1 MFNEIRRTV
10 MKSYDGEGIYYVHDL
25 TGMEVFHLK
34 NKSTELCGAF
44 TFATPSEDSKGV
56 AHILEHT
63 VLCGSGRYPVK
74 DPFSQLINSS
84 PNTFLNAM
92 TFTDKTMYPFASPLK
107 KDFDILFNVY
117 ADAVFNPLLRK
128 ESFEQEGV
136 RFFDKG
142 VDGVVFNE
150 MRGADNSEESIVS
163 NAVNEAV
170 FGGTP
175 ASFNSGGD
183 PLCIADLTY
192 EEYLARY
199 RKWYSPANCRL
210 FLYGDL
216 DAAQYMEELEK
227 LYLGEENL
235 KRWNNEKII
244 PSPEKYKLNFNSPIR
259 KTALCPSKTAS
270 GALVTWVTGPADD
283 PFAVLALS
291 ILTDILLGNPGAP
304 LYREIVQ
311 SGLGEDLNPLS
322 GLDYYSPLLT
332 FSAGFT
338 GADKEKTGAIESFI
352 VKTLHNIASEGID
365 PVEVEAAMRRQ
376 EFRLMEI
383 QGAGLPYGINL
394 AMKCANYWTRGLA
407 PEPGLDDAALFERL
421 KAEVANGRY
430 FENLIEKLLVTNP
443 CRCYTTS
450 SYDPDFEK
458 NLQARLDEK
467 FASFRKAADSVAL
480 EKDRTDFENFINS
493 EDSPE
498 ALASIE
504 KIGRDDL
511 PEQIRPFAM
520 ECDKSGDF
528 EIRKACLFTNSVVY
542 ADMAFPTDG
551 LTERQWKILPL
562 LIRMLHMCGTS
573 DMDYTELAKQMRM
586 VTGDFYVSHTCALLP
601 DGRTASYVTVRA
613 KALRR
618 WFPRA
623 AELVMHLLSDADL
636 RDVSRIKDSLTD
648 LITGIEQNYQYSA
661 NSFASMYAASSMS
674 EPMLIT
680 DTVSGTRSWLNMKS
694 LKKLDSK
701 GLEKLGNELSELAAQ
716 IFRRSSMIMGLG
728 CSEDMMA
735 ECVNIV
741 REKSCSL
748 KEGKLVRSPDLVPDG
763 VNGNSKFDLLILSS
777 GPAFNS
783 RVFDLSGETEEDLV
797 ADMLFASVTGNTWLW
812 NEIRAKGGA
821 YGAESHVHMNDRLYV
836 LSTYRDP
843 SVSSTYKVFEDI
855 SGCSISAA
863 ELDSTVVTVIGR
875 ELKPLAPSSYCSE
888 AFRRSLFLMTD
899 QRYLERRKILLSLTV
914 EDLQRAGRRLGK
926 LMAQKHADASVC
938 GARLA
943 DEIPQSSGAFRLELP
958 L

>member
-1 MFNEIRRTV
+1 
-10 MKSYDGEGIYYVHDL
+10 MKAYDGEGIYYVHDL

-74 DPFSQLINSS
+74 DPFSQLVNSS

-150 MRGADNSEESIVS
+150 MRGADNSEDSIVG
-163 NAVNEAV
+163 NAVYEAV
-170 FGGTP
+170 FAGTP

-192 EEYLARY
+192 EEYLSRY
-199 RKWYSPANCRL
+199 RKWYSPSNCRL

-216 DAAQYMEELEK
+216 DAAQYMQELEK
-227 LYLGEENL
+227 LYLDGENL
-235 KRWNNEKII
+235 KRWDNVKII
-244 PSPEKYKLNFNSPIR
+244 PNPEKYKIYFNSPIQ

-270 GALVTWVTGPADD
+270 GALVTWVVGPADN
-283 PFAVLALS
+283 PFAVLSLS
-291 ILTDILLGNPGAP
+291 VLTDILLGNPGAP

-338 GADKEKTGAIESFI
+338 GAKQEKLSEIEPFL
-352 VKTLHNIASEGID
+352 VNTLAKIASEGID

-376 EFRLMEI
+376 EFRLTEI
-383 QGAGLPYGINL
+383 QGAGLPYGISL
-394 AMKCANYWTRGLA
+394 ALKCANYWTRGLD
-407 PEPGLDDAALFERL
+407 PEPCLDDSALFERL
-421 KAEVANGRY
+421 KTEVAGGRY
-430 FENLIEKLLVTNP
+430 FEGLIEKHLVSNLS
-443 CRCYTTS
+443 RCYTTS
-450 SYDPDFEK
+450 SYDPDFDK
-458 NLQARLDEK
+458 KLQARLDEK
-467 FASFRKAADSVAL
+467 FSSFRKAADPASL
-480 EKDRTDFENFINS
+480 EKDKTDFERFVNS
-493 EDSPE
+493 ADSPE
-498 ALASIE
+498 ALATIQ

-511 PEQIRPFAM
+511 PEQIKLFAM
-520 ECDKSGDF
+520 ESDRSGEF
-528 EIRKACLFTNSVVY
+528 EIRKVCLFTNSVVY
-542 ADMAFPTDG
+542 LDMAFPTDG
-551 LTERQWKILPL
+551 LTEREWRILPL
-562 LIRMLHMCGTS
+562 LIRLLQMCGTS
-573 DMDYTELAKQMRM
+573 DMDYAEVAKQMRM
-586 VTGDFYVSHTCALLP
+586 VTGDFYVSHCSALLP
-601 DGRTASYVTVRA
+601 DGRTASYLTVRA

-618 WFPRA
+618 YFAPA
-623 AELVMHLLSDADL
+623 VQLVMHLLSDADF

-661 NSFASMYAASSMS
+661 SSFASIYASSSIS
-674 EPMLIT
+674 EPLLIT
-680 DTVSGTRSWLNMKS
+680 DTVSGTRCWLNMKK
-694 LKKLDSK
+694 LKELDSK
-701 GLEKLGNELSELAAQ
+701 GLEKLGEELSELAAK
-716 IFRRSSMIMGLG
+716 IFLRSSMIIGLG

-741 REKSCSL
+741 REKSCII
-748 KEGKLVRSPDLVPDG
+748 KDGKLVRSPNLIPVG
-763 VNGNSKFDLLILSS
+763 FEGNSKLNLLILSS
-777 GPAFNS
+777 GPAFNARS
-783 RVFDLSGETEEDLV
+783 IDLAGETEQDLV

-812 NEIRAKGGA
+812 NEIRVKGGA
-821 YGAESHVHMNDRLYV
+821 YGAESHVSINDRLYV
-836 LSTYRDP
+836 LTTYRDP
-843 SVSSTYKVFEDI
+843 SVSSTYKVFENI
-855 SGCSISAA
+855 SKCKVSAS
-863 ELDSTVVTVIGR
+863 ELDSTVVTIIGR

-888 AFRRSLFLMTD
+888 AFRRSLFGMTD
-899 QRYLERRKILLSLTV
+899 EQYLQRRKALLAVTV
-914 EDLQRAGRRLGK
+914 EDLERAGKRLGK
-926 LMAQKHADASVC
+926 IMAQKHADASVC

-943 DEIPQSSGAFRLELP
+943 DEVPESPGVSRLELP

>member
-1 MFNEIRRTV
+1 MFNEVRRTV
-10 MKSYDGEGIYYVHDL
+10 MKAYDGEGIYYVHDL

-136 RFFDKG
+136 RFFGKG

-150 MRGADNSEESIVS
+150 MRGADNSEDSIVS

-175 ASFNSGGD
+175 AAFNSGGD

-192 EEYLARY
+192 DEYLARY
-199 RKWYSPANCRL
+199 RKWYSPSNCRL

-216 DAAQYMEELEK
+216 DASQYMQELEK
-227 LYLGEENL
+227 LYLGSENL
-235 KRWNNEKII
+235 KRWDNAKII
-244 PSPEKYKLNFNSPIR
+244 PNPEKYKPNFNSPIR

-270 GALVTWVTGPADD
+270 GAIVTWVAGPSDD
-283 PFAVLALS
+283 PFAVLSLS

-304 LYREIVQ
+304 LYRQIVQ

-322 GLDYYSPLLT
+322 GLDFYSPLLT
-332 FSAGFT
+332 FTAGFT
-338 GADKEKTGAIESFI
+338 GAKKEKLAEIELFL
-352 VKTLHNIASEGID
+352 VNTLAKTAEDGID

-383 QGAGLPYGINL
+383 QGAGVPYGINL
-394 AMKCANYWTRGLA
+394 AMKCANYWTRGLD
-407 PEPGLDDAALFERL
+407 PEPGLDDTALFERL
-421 KAEVANGRY
+421 KTEVAKGRY
-430 FENLIEKLLVTNP
+430 FENLIQSLLVSNP

-458 NLQARLDEK
+458 KLQARLDEK
-467 FASFRKAADSVAL
+467 FITHRKTVDPASLERDEKA
-480 EKDRTDFENFINS
+480 FETFINT
-493 EDSPE
+493 EDSAQ
-498 ALASIE
+498 ALATIE

-511 PEQIRPFAM
+511 PEKIRPFAM
-520 ECDKSGDF
+520 ESDTGGEF

-542 ADMAFPTDG
+542 ADLAFPTDG
-551 LTERQWKILPL
+551 LNERQWKILPL

-573 DMDYTELAKQMRM
+573 DMDYTELGKQMRM
-586 VTGDFYVSHTCALLP
+586 VTGDFYVSHSCALLP

-618 WFPRA
+618 WFEQA
-623 AELVMHLLSDADL
+623 MDLVMHLLSDADL

-648 LITGIEQNYQYSA
+648 LVTGIEQNYQYSA

-674 EPMLIT
+674 EPMLIS
-680 DTVSGTRSWLNMKS
+680 DTVSGTRCWLNMKS
-694 LKKLDSK
+694 LRELDSE
-701 GLEKLGNELSELAAQ
+701 GLEKLGEELSELAAKL
-716 IFRRSSMIMGLG
+716 FCRSFMIVGLG
-728 CSEDMMA
+728 CSQDMMTD
-735 ECVNIV
+735 CVNIV
-741 REKSCSL
+741 RKKSCAL
-748 KEGKLVRSPDLVPDG
+748 NNHNLIRSPYLNHGTEPVD
-763 VNGNSKFDLLILSS
+763 SKFSLLILSS
-777 GPAFNS
+777 GPAFNA
-783 RVFDLSGETEEDLV
+783 RVFDLSEENEEELV

-836 LSTYRDP
+836 FSTYRDP
-843 SVSSTYKVFEDI
+843 SVSSTYKVFEGI
-855 SGCSISAA
+855 SKCSISAS

-888 AFRRSLFLMTD
+888 AFRRSLFSMTD
-899 QRYLERRKILLSLTV
+899 ERYLRRRKILLSLTV
-914 EDLQRAGRRLGK
+914 RDLEKAGRRLGK
-926 LMAQKHADASVC
+926 LMAEKHADASVC

-943 DEIPQSSGAFRLELP
+943 AEVPESPTFSRLELP